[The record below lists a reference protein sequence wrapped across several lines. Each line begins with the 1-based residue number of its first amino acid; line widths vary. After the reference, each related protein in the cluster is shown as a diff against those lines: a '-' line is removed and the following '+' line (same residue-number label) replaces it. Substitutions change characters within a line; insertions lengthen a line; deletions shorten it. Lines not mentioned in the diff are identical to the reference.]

1 MTAPKRG
8 RGIWSAVRRS
18 RRVEPDGGR
27 AAGTHRRNA
36 DAGDGFVGSHG
47 ALRLLG
53 RMRIA
58 LLLVPAGR
66 ERLAGLVPIYLER
79 HVALVNRHDRP
90 DALHSAVRQ
99 LELDDRL
106 SPKRVHVGL
115 KSRTKVFRVEHDVP
129 SGERWTWRP
138 AWRPPIEPSR

>member
-1 MTAPKRG
+1 MTAPRRG
-8 RGIWSAVRRS
+8 RCMWPAVRRS
-18 RRVEPDGGR
+18 RRVEADGGP
-27 AAGTHRRNA
+27 AAGTHRRYP
-36 DAGDGFVGSHG
+36 DAGDGLIRGHG

-53 RMRIA
+53 RMRVA

-66 ERLAGLVPIYLER
+66 EGLAGLVPEHLER
-79 HVALVNRHDRP
+79 HVPLVNRDDRP

-115 KSRTKVFRVEHDVP
+115 KSRTKVFRVEHDLP